1 MAKYG
6 VGQPVRRTEDP
17 RLLTGRGKFNDD
29 LPRDGEA
36 MGFVLRSPH
45 AHADIR
51 SIDTAAA
58 KAMPGVLAVLTGQD
72 LADDGIGAFP
82 GPPPFFASLT
92 KPDGSPLAYPPQYAL
107 TSDRARY
114 VGDPVAF
121 IVAETLEQ
129 AVEMM
134 AWHQLGLKLEPDET
148 MAIVAFM
155 KTMTGDIPDVLKQV
169 PPMPDEMVDN
179 GGGFD

>member
-6 VGQPVRRTEDP
+6 VGQPVRRNEDP

-36 MGFVLRSPH
+36 MSFVLRSPH

-72 LADDGIGAFP
+72 LTDDGIGGFP

-121 IVAETLEQ
+121 VVAETLEQ
-129 AVEMM
+129 ARDAAEAIEVDYAPIDSVVETDRAMDDGM
-134 AWHQLGLKLEPDET
+134 VQLWD
-148 MAIVAFM
+148 
-155 KTMTGDIPDVLKQV
+155 DVPNNFLWKSV
-169 PPMPDEMVDN
+169 V
-179 GGGFD
+179 